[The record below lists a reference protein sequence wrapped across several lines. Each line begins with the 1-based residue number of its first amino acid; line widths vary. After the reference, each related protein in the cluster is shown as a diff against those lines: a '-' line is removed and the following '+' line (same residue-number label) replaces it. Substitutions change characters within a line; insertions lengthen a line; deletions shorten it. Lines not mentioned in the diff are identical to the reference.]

1 MDDTNKDILKL
12 LRDNGRMSFT
22 EIGERLGLSR
32 VAVKKRVSKLEE
44 AGIIRGYKAV
54 IHREGSVKMF
64 IEITTTGEDY
74 EELLE
79 YLNKTGYVTE
89 LYIMDGVNRIHATA
103 IAPDVSE
110 LKYLTKMVRKN
121 FADVIKSIVTHA
133 VKEVVKD
140 TYGGVDYDKSK
151 QERIK
156 RNE

>member
-54 IHREGSVKMF
+54 IYREGSVKMF
-64 IEITTTGEDY
+64 IEITTASEDC

-121 FADVIKSIVTHA
+121 FADVIKSIETYA

-140 TYGGVDYDKSK
+140 AYGGVDYDKSK

-156 RNE
+156 RDE